1 MPTVANICPISC
13 NTGMENCNGGD
24 TVQLVLLKR
33 YRFSHWCLKLLHK
46 AQREYQRVIFGQT
59 WTFGS
64 PVKVYDSLA
73 AQWSAFQGHHSPLT
87 CSSILP
93 ASPGFDPEGST
104 VLRWP
109 LKQKGFI
116 FKTKAVLEQ
125 YSHAHKYT
133 ERLVGHCNNF
143 NCSYWP
149 LIMTKKLLK
158 KPSSSYHEA
167 SAFAV
172 S

>member
-13 NTGMENCNGGD
+13 NTEMENCNGGD
-24 TVQLVLLKR
+24 TVELVLFKR
-33 YRFSHWCLKLLHK
+33 YRFRATDVWNFYIKPKENIKEL
-46 AQREYQRVIFGQT
+46 
-59 WTFGS
+59 FGS

-104 VLRWP
+104 VLHWP

-116 FKTKAVLEQ
+116 FKTYSEGVFPLSLKDRFTFYSLSVLRQ
-125 YSHAHKYT
+125 RRCLKTILTCPWVHWKT
-133 ERLVGHCNNF
+133 
-143 NCSYWP
+143 YW
-149 LIMTKKLLK
+149 LL
-158 KPSSSYHEA
+158 
-167 SAFAV
+167 
-172 S
+172 